1 MQTGNALF
9 PHMTRLIF
17 WMGVFLAVTIY
28 PGCTKTGQSSENL
41 QSKMNYAEDMDFLE
55 KGFMAYQN
63 NKTAEARVIFHEL
76 YKKSGSSM
84 IRRQALYGLSICR
97 LLQASTS
104 EEFHDAL
111 LLWQE
116 WRQQRVVPPECED
129 PVHLEPFL
137 MFEFPNETEAKGYN
151 LERGVNS
158 TKTTLPEY
166 LEMQKQNRYL
176 EMNMKMLEKKYNV
189 LKVQN
194 EALTHRLTKKDTII
208 QTLNEKIKALG
219 DIDQKIHEKKHKTE
233 ISSPE

>member
-1 MQTGNALF
+1 MQTGSALF
-9 PHMTRLIF
+9 PHVIRLIF
-17 WMGVFLAVTIY
+17 WFGVFLAVTIS

-41 QSKMNYAEDMDFLE
+41 QSKMNSAEDMDFLE

-63 NKTAEARVIFHEL
+63 NQTAEAMAIFHEL
-76 YKKSGSSM
+76 YNKSGSSM

-104 EEFHDAL
+104 EELHSAR

-129 PVHLEPFL
+129 PAYLEPFL
-137 MFEFPNETEAKGYN
+137 MFKLPNENEAKGYN

-166 LEMQKQNRYL
+166 LEVQKQNRYL
-176 EMNMKMLEKKYNV
+176 EMNIKMLEKKYDV

-194 EALTHRLTKKDTII
+194 EALTQSLNKKDIII